1 MPAIPGIIPL
11 TYLIFAPNYAIRR
24 LFPQDHSSA
33 TSSSMHDYTRLT
45 GGLFGLGPQPK
56 HAQDEE
62 GQSVYRK
69 HDVEVDFNVR
79 IEDKGWFMSLLK
91 SYWSISYKS
100 IDGNFE
106 NHKKTSNYRIIF
118 VTC

>member
-33 TSSSMHDYTRLT
+33 SGSSMLSDYTRLT
-45 GGLFGLGPQPK
+45 GGLFGLGPHPRNENE
-56 HAQDEE
+56 EE
-62 GQSVYRK
+62 GYSVYQK
-69 HDVEVDFNVR
+69 HDVAINFNVR
-79 IEDKGWFMSLLK
+79 IEDKGRFTSLLFLV
-91 SYWSISYKS
+91 IHLLV
-100 IDGNFE
+100 DDQFE
-106 NHKKTSNYRIIF
+106 NHKKISNYQITF